1 MHIYTYWGLKY
12 VPSNSTMVAKE
23 GDLILLDNEV
33 HKVVKVLHRFRNITD
48 LQITNWKG
56 TETIYNL
63 HVTEYKVLVPYDT
76 HKEENEAMSDLLITY
91 NNKEYVLCKI
101 PARVGDLI
109 RTEDKR
115 VWEVLQK
122 SKDGLVL
129 YNEEKGEQRSAVY
142 SEIGSY
148 HVLVPRDQGTHTPT
162 REELAAVIVNLQK
175 LIDKAFTRTETEDSQ
190 KDTGIHKGPTKADLH
205 RSLRDLGA
213 KVQSGYHTD
222 TQYEED
228 LKGVV
233 EDTKKHMKA
242 VKKSG
247 KTVND
252 YRKEENTKRCKL
264 KALTNKFN
272 RLFLKSVIDTDS
284 LQVGKAYL
292 IGGRDMKN
300 VHGLYTGTTFD
311 QQHANFL
318 IVETDRMH
326 RTLTVSAEQLF
337 AEERHIVDI
346 EKQVEQTED

>member
-23 GDLILLDNEV
+23 GDLILLDGEI

-48 LQITNWKG
+48 LLITNWKG
-56 TETIYNL
+56 TETKYNV

-76 HKEENEAMSDLLITY
+76 HKEENEAMSDSLITH
-91 NNKEYVLCKI
+91 NGKDYVLCKI
-101 PARVGDLI
+101 PARVGDHI

-148 HVLVPRDQGTHTPT
+148 HTLIPRDTDTHTPT
-162 REELAAVIVNLQK
+162 KAELAAVIVNLQK

-190 KDTGIHKGPTKADLH
+190 EDTGTHKGLTSADVCRSISLGKSEVKVKSEFDMEDVRSEIEATK
-205 RSLRDLGA
+205 
-213 KVQSGYHTD
+213 
-222 TQYEED
+222 E
-228 LKGVV
+228 
-233 EDTKKHMKA
+233 HMKA
-242 VKKSG
+242 MKESG
-247 KTVND
+247 KTVNG

-272 RLFLKSVIDTDS
+272 RLFLKTVIDTDS
-284 LQVGKAYL
+284 LQIGKAYL
-292 IGGRDMKN
+292 IGGKGMLN
-300 VHGLYTGTTFD
+300 VHGLYTGTSHD
-311 QQHANFL
+311 QQFANFL
-318 IVETDRMH
+318 IVETDRSH
-326 RTLTVSAEQLF
+326 RTITVNAEQLF
-337 AEERHIVDI
+337 TGERHIVDI
-346 EKQVEQTED
+346 EKNTDQ

>member
-56 TETIYNL
+56 TETRYNL

-76 HKEENEAMSDLLITY
+76 HKEENEAMSDSLITH
-91 NNKEYVLCKI
+91 NGKDYVLCKI

-142 SEIGSY
+142 SEIGPY
-148 HVLVPRDQGTHTPT
+148 HVLVPRDTDTHTPT
-162 REELAAVIVNLQK
+162 REELAAVIMNLQK
-175 LIDKAFTRTETEDSQ
+175 LIDKAFTRTETQDSQ
-190 KDTGIHKGPTKADLH
+190 EDTGTHKGLGLTGTDLH
-205 RSLRDLGA
+205 RSLSELDA
-213 KVQSGYHTD
+213 KVQSGYYTA
-222 TQYEED
+222 TENEED
-228 LKGVV
+228 VKS
-233 EDTKKHMKA
+233 EIEATKKHMKA
-242 VKKSG
+242 VKESG

-346 EKQVEQTED
+346 KASTTN